1 MIRLI
6 GTDGQQVYSFDLAD
20 GRHVIGRKPE
30 CDITVP
36 DKTVSRQHA
45 ELEIARE
52 GDCFLTDLGS
62 HNGTSLNG
70 LRVTDRV
77 PVKLGD
83 TIMFGQVEFRLT
95 DEKGSLPPTRSNV
108 TQLSSTEPEKSVY
121 LDIREALK
129 PLPSKVTERPEIVP
143 TLFEMAKMLVQPE
156 PEDKMLHRSLELIS
170 KVIPAD
176 RLTVLVRGEAKEELY
191 TAAMLLPQNKQ
202 MGEFTLSSTIVQ
214 QILSN
219 KQAIL
224 IGDPTE
230 DPRFAQQQSII
241 MSEMKSAMAVPLF
254 DEGNV
259 HGILYVDTTNPSH
272 RYSDDYLRLLATFG
286 NIIGSRMLSYT
297 LLKERQEKQ
306 VMDAELRRA
315 ASIQENLLRT
325 DYPEID
331 GYRIHAFQEQSRA
344 VGGDLYDVAT
354 LPDGRLLFLVA
365 DVSGKGMGAAL
376 LMSNILASFRILYG
390 EQSFDLCRTVV
401 QVSNQLFKY
410 SAPDNFATLFVG
422 VLDPSDNAVHFVN
435 AGHNPPLLVRCDGT
449 LEHLEPSGIMIGAMP
464 FDGWKED
471 KVTLGPGES
480 IVVFTDGVT
489 EATDREGKL
498 WGDARLEET
507 VAQHCGQAATE
518 MCQTIVAGIREFVE
532 DAPQSDDIT
541 MLIVQRSGSC

>member
-1 MIRLI
+1 MLRII
-6 GTDGQQVYSFDLAD
+6 GTDGQQVYAFDLAD
-20 GRHVIGRKPE
+20 GRHVVGRKPE

-45 ELEIARE
+45 ELEIATG
-52 GDCFLTDLGS
+52 GDCFVTDLGS
-62 HNGTSLNG
+62 HNGTSVNG
-70 LRVTDRV
+70 LRVTNRV

-95 DEKGSLPPTRSNV
+95 DESGGSPVTRSNV

-129 PLPSKVTERPEIVP
+129 PLPSKVTERPEIAP
-143 TLFEMAKMLVQPE
+143 TLFEMAKMLVAPD
-156 PEDKMLHRSLELIS
+156 PEDIMLQHSLELIA

-176 RLTVLVRGEAKEELY
+176 RLTILMRGEDREELY
-191 TAAMLLPQNKQ
+191 TAAMLLPQNKE

-224 IGDPTE
+224 IGDVTE

-272 RYSDDYLRLLATFG
+272 QYSDDYLRLLATFG
-286 NIIGSRMLSYT
+286 NIVGARMLSYT
-297 LLKERQEKQ
+297 LQKERQEKQ

-315 ASIQENLLRT
+315 ASIQENLLKT
-325 DYPEID
+325 SYPEID

-344 VGGDLYDVAT
+344 VGGDLYDVTT

-376 LMSNILASFRILYG
+376 LMSNILASFRILYD
-390 EQSFDLCRTVV
+390 EPTFDLCRTVI

-410 SAPDNFATLFVG
+410 SAPENFATLFAG
-422 VLDPSDNAVHFVN
+422 VLDPATNEVHYLN

-464 FDGWKED
+464 FDSWQED
-471 KVTLGPGES
+471 RVALGPGES
-480 IVVFTDGVT
+480 IIIFSDGVT
-489 EATDREGKL
+489 EADHEGKMF
-498 WGDARLEET
+498 GDARLE
-507 VAQHCGQAATE
+507 AAATE
-518 MCQTIVAGIREFVE
+518 VRSMPAPEMCGAIVGKIRDFVK
-532 DAPQSDDIT
+532 DSPQSDDIT
-541 MLIVQRSGSC
+541 MLILQRSGTC

>member
-1 MIRLI
+1 MLRLI
-6 GTDGQQVYSFDLAD
+6 GTDGQQVYAFDLAD
-20 GRHVIGRKPE
+20 GRHVVGRKPE

-45 ELEIARE
+45 ELEIKQDGE
-52 GDCFLTDLGS
+52 CFLSDLGS
-62 HNGTSLNG
+62 HNGTSVNG
-70 LRVTDRV
+70 VRVTNRV
-77 PVKLGD
+77 PLSLGD
-83 TIMFGQVEFRLT
+83 TVMFGQVEFRLS
-95 DEKGSLPPTRSNV
+95 DEKGMSPSTRSNV
-108 TQLSSTEPEKSVY
+108 TQLASSEPEKSVY

-129 PLPSKVTERPEIVP
+129 PLPSKVTERPEIAP
-143 TLFEMAKMLVQPE
+143 TLFEMAKMLVAPE
-156 PEDKMLHRSLELIS
+156 PEEVMLQRSLELIAR
-170 KVIPAD
+170 VIPAD
-176 RLTVLVRGEAKEELY
+176 RLTVLVRGENREELY
-191 TAAMLLPQNKQ
+191 TAATLLPQNKQ

-214 QILSN
+214 QILTN

-230 DPRFAQQQSII
+230 DPRFALQQSII

-259 HGILYVDTTNPSH
+259 HGILYVDTTNPAH

-297 LLKERQEKQ
+297 LMKERQEKQ

-315 ASIQENLLRT
+315 ASIQENLLKT
-325 DYPEID
+325 SYPEIE
-331 GYRIHAFQEQSRA
+331 GYRIHAWQEQSRA

-390 EQSFDLCRTVV
+390 EQSFDLRRIVI
-401 QVSNQLFKY
+401 QVSDQLLKY

-422 VLDPSDNAVHFVN
+422 VLDTATHTVHFLN
-435 AGHNPPLLVRCDGT
+435 AGHNPPLLIRCNGT
-449 LEHLEPSGIMIGAMP
+449 LEHMEPSGIMIGAMP
-464 FDGWKED
+464 FDSWQED
-471 KVTLGPGES
+471 SVTLEPGES

-489 EATDREGKL
+489 EAERDGQL
-498 WGDARLEET
+498 FGDARLET
-507 VAQHCGQAATE
+507 IATE
-518 MCQTIVAGIREFVE
+518 VKDLPAPQMCAAIVKKIREFVE
-532 DAPQSDDIT
+532 DSPQSDDIT